1 MQTAIPPLPPE
12 RPRIC
17 GMLKHGYLAWLYVL
31 IRDDHK
37 AIKIGYAGDL
47 PRRLTETNRL
57 RKRQGK
63 RPAILLYAVGMTGYQ
78 VLAAEKEIKELL
90 ADHRNGDGIEWFTF
104 SGHVLQTIKD
114 VIRRYD
120 PHYKAHL
127 YSAPSTQQKP
137 YRLPAPNQRIA

>member
-1 MQTAIPPLPPE
+1 
-12 RPRIC
+12 
-17 GMLKHGYLAWLYVL
+17 MLKHGYLAWLHVL

-63 RPAILLYAVGMTGYQ
+63 RPAILFYAVGMTGYQ

-90 ADHRNGDGIEWFTF
+90 ADHRNGDSIEWFTF

-120 PHYKAHL
+120 SHYKAHL
-127 YSAPSTQQKP
+127 YRAPSAQQNT
-137 YRLPAPNQRIA
+137 APTLLNASP